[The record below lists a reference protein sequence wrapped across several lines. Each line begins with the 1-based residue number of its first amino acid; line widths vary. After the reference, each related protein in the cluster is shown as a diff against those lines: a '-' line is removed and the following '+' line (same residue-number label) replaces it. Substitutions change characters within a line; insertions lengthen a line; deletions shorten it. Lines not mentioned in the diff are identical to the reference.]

1 MGPKTFLAALM
12 CLIIVALMCSPIL
25 SRMARFYYGRFS
37 NSQNSIYRDRAHPI
51 AFIQANFKSYR
62 QGLQDIL
69 IVSTIK
75 TSYLIEGGI
84 TLISVIPPS
93 FVWYF
98 KEMPTAEEE
107 ALIVP
112 TISS

>member
-1 MGPKTFLAALM
+1 MPNHR
-12 CLIIVALMCSPIL
+12 SPYVFAHL
-25 SRMARFYYGRFS
+25 SRMARFYDGRFS

-98 KEMPTAEEE
+98 KEMPTVEEE
-107 ALIVP
+107 ALIFP

>member
-12 CLIIVALMCSPIL
+12 CLIIVALMCSPIYL
-25 SRMARFYYGRFS
+25 VWHGFTMGGSV

-93 FVWYF
+93 FVWHLYQ
-98 KEMPTAEEE
+98 E
-107 ALIVP
+107 
-112 TISS
+112 